1 MSTVPTREAVSPLAE
16 KTLGDFVSQGS
27 AGGAIS
33 LFLLTLIGVLRR
45 PNGYAFLL
53 IAYLPFVLFIGAVLG
68 AAGGIFVW
76 LVEPIFKLRLGV
88 LVRSSV
94 TVGMIAL
101 VLAVVGF
108 FKGAPLGL
116 DLLIES
122 LTTAGVIGLPITI
135 LISSNISLWWL
146 VLFGSDR
153 MAAADWFS
161 LLAAFVLRL
170 TSLAGFLISLFFL
183 AWWGSFP
190 SGESR
195 LNPYWIAI
203 AILYFAASSYFGFKP
218 PGRTR
223 LVIAALL
230 LNAPLAVW
238 ALNEYAVA
246 EPDTKGL
253 ATIAFFLIG
262 LWTVLVVCLL
272 MDRRFFPRPGKSAH
286 EANPLL
292 NKGT

>member
-1 MSTVPTREAVSPLAE
+1 MSTIATSEAISPLAK
-16 KTLGDFVSQGS
+16 KTVGHFVSQGS

-33 LFLLTLIGVLRR
+33 LFLLTLIGVLKQA
-45 PNGYAFLL
+45 NVYAFLL
-53 IAYLPFVLFIGAVLG
+53 ILYFPFILLIGAVLG
-68 AAGGIFVW
+68 AAGGVFIW
-76 LVEPIFKLRLGV
+76 LIEPIFKLRLGV
-88 LVRSSV
+88 MVRSIV

-101 VLAVVGF
+101 VFAVVGF
-108 FKGAPLGL
+108 FKGAPIGL
-116 DLLIES
+116 DLLVES
-122 LTTAGVIGLPITI
+122 LTTAGAVGLPITI

-153 MAAADWFS
+153 MAPADWFS

-170 TSLAGFLISLFFL
+170 TSLAGFLISLFFV

-203 AILYFAASSYFGFKP
+203 ALIYFAASSYVGFEP
-218 PGRTR
+218 PGRTW

-230 LNAPLAVW
+230 LNAPLVVW
-238 ALNEYAVA
+238 ALNAVA

-262 LWTVLVVCLL
+262 LWTVFVVCLL
-272 MDRRFFPRPGKSAH
+272 LDRKFFPRHEKSAH
-286 EANPLL
+286 EANPLV